1 MKISYRLLL
10 LPFVP
15 LILLFAFFY
24 CAGDESG
31 YEEEDFP
38 TEGGEA
44 S

>member
-10 LPFVP
+10 LPLVP
-15 LILLFAFFY
+15 LILLSAFIW
-24 CAGDESG
+24 CAG
-31 YEEEDFP
+31 EEDNFS

>member
-10 LPFVP
+10 LPLVP
-15 LILLFAFFY
+15 FILLFAFFY
-24 CAGDESG
+24 CAGDESE
-31 YEEEDFP
+31 YEEDNFP